1 MIVYREKSFNKLGT
15 NRMNSIKM
23 NNSWP
28 LVKNRCKSKLIF
40 DKSSSFVIRSN
51 RDQQSIERIE
61 KIKKK
66 RTDHS
71 DDDDDDDLDGEED
84 YEEDDVSVSF
94 HLVLFISDNSNI
106 IDE

>member
-66 RTDHS
+66 RTDQS
-71 DDDDDDDLDGEED
+71 DDDDEDDDPDLNGEED
-84 YEEDDVSVSF
+84 YEDDDVSVSF
-94 HLVLFISDNSNI
+94 
-106 IDE
+106 DEFDSIRY